1 MDRYRLIMLA
11 LMNDG
16 MNHHKDA
23 VINTI
28 STMNLN
34 ELDEVEFDELW
45 KNTNGHGGKDMDGFC
60 SVCLEFLSKQEIIV
74 KNHT

>member
-23 VINTI
+23 IINTV
-28 STMNLN
+28 STMNIN

-45 KNTNGHGGKDMDGFC
+45 KNTNGHSGESRNGMC
-60 SVCLEFLSKQEIIV
+60 SVCLDFLSKQTILT
-74 KNHT
+74 KTCT